1 MAFRDHLAG
10 AHTPEDALSC
20 IHGLFDLS
28 KKLNHDMILSDII
41 EAPGHRAALNVL
53 ARDRLCAVLNV
64 EPGELI
70 DILGWAMQNP
80 SEPLVVDSG
89 AVLGHPVQPAPAK
102 HRDLGPTRWPHT
114 PDPVSVEAAHT
125 PA

>member
-10 AHTPEDALSC
+10 AHKPDEALSC

-28 KKLNHDMILSDII
+28 QDLNHSMILSDIL

-70 DILGWAMQNP
+70 DVLGWAMQNP
-80 SEPLVVDSG
+80 SNPELVDDG
-89 AVLGHPVQPAPAK
+89 PVIEQ
-102 HRDLGPTRWPHT
+102 T
-114 PDPVSVEAAHT
+114 
-125 PA
+125 